1 MYYCQWDTPLAEG
14 NINIKS
20 FHTSDL
26 PLTMRLV
33 LFPEAEH
40 LSRQLSGAWAAFA
53 RTGKPS
59 QKGQAWPAY
68 TLAERTTTVF
78 DAPKSE
84 AVSDPDRDERLALRN
99 YPSGNLL

>member
-1 MYYCQWDTPLAEG
+1 TPLAQG
-14 NINIKS
+14 NLKIKS

-33 LFPEAEH
+33 LFPESEH

-53 RTGKPS
+53 RTGNPTR
-59 QKGQAWPAY
+59 KGLNWPAY
-68 TLAERTTTVF
+68 TAAERTTMIF
-78 DAPKSE
+78 DAPKSG

-99 YPSGNLL
+99 YPSGKPL